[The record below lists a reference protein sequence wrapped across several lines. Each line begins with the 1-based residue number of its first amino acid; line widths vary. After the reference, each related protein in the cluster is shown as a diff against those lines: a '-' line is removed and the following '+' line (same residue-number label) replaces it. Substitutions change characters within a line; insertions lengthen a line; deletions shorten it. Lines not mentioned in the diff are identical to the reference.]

1 MLLGKGLV
9 SQFKEK
15 QLSEDKMTTK
25 KNILTNI
32 FLKLNKTE
40 KEIHGPKEKDGAS
53 WKIPAE
59 SSKFVNCMT
68 FPIARVTW
76 L

>member
-1 MLLGKGLV
+1 MSLGKGLV

-25 KNILTNI
+25 KNILRNI

-53 WKIPAE
+53 
-59 SSKFVNCMT
+59 
-68 FPIARVTW
+68 
-76 L
+76 